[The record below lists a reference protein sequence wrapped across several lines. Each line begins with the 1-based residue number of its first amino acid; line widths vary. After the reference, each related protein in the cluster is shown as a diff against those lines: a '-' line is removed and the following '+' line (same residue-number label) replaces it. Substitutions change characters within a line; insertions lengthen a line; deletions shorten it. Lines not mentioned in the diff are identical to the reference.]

1 MVNLTREE
9 KSVLLFLL
17 GIGILGTGVDF
28 LIKTKPAAAKIYS
41 GFKDISKINLNT
53 SDSYLLEKIPGIGH
67 TLAKRIIQ
75 RRQEEG
81 AFHDLDELKE
91 IKGITKNR
99 IENMRDYILIE

>member
-1 MVNLTREE
+1 MASLTREE

-17 GIGILGTGVDF
+17 SIGILGAGVNF
-28 LIKTKPAAAKIYS
+28 LVKTKPAAAKAYS

-53 SDSYLLEKIPGIGH
+53 SDAYLLERIPGIGQ

-81 AFHDLDELKE
+81 VFRDLDELKE
-91 IKGITKNR
+91 IKGITENR
-99 IENMRDYILIE
+99 IENMRDFVLIE